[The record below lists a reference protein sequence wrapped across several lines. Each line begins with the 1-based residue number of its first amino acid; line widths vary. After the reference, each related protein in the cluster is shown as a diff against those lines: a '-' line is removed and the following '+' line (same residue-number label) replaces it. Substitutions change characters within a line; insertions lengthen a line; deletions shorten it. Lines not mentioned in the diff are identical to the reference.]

1 MTWRGGLFSLV
12 VLASGPEVIQA
23 HDIYMGLYTKY
34 GTACCDRTDCR
45 PAPYRMAAKGVQM
58 LVGYDWLSVPS
69 DAIQYRLLEGD
80 SGETG
85 GGHWCGYWV
94 NEPTETGYV
103 TLCAILPPSLARAA
117 VRDWR

>member
-1 MTWRGGLFSLV
+1 MALRCALV
-12 VLASGPEVIQA
+12 CLIFLTNSPAATQA
-23 HDIYMGLYTKY
+23 HDIYTGLYTKY

-45 PAPYRMAAKGVQM
+45 PARYRVAATEVLM
-58 LVGYDWLSVPS
+58 LIGQNWLSVPP

-117 VRDWR
+117 ARDWR